1 MKEVKVKIKSVN
13 GVDEMFPACPESQFL
28 CDILGA
34 EFLTERIQ
42 NIIKRKGWNII
53 IKQDKT
59 D

>member
-13 GVDEMFPACPESQFL
+13 GADKMFPACPESQFL
-28 CDILGA
+28 SDILGA

-42 NIIKRKGWNII
+42 NIIKREGWNII